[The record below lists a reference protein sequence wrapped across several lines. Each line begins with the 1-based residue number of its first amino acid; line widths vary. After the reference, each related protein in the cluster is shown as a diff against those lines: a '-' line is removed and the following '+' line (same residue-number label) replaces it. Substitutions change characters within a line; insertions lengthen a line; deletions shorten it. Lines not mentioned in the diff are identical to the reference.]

1 MDYDSHPD
9 FRKLSLELAELKKYV
24 RFAWVIP
31 AIFLLWAVLST
42 YYTVPADSVGVILR
56 FGKYDDTH
64 QPGLHFKL
72 PFGIDEV
79 SLVAVKRQHKLE
91 FGFGTR
97 GGTNVD
103 QVGDEPM
110 AEKSMVTGDLNAALV
125 EWVVQYQVDDP
136 KLFLFHAMEPA
147 STLRDLSEATMR
159 EIVGD
164 RTVDE
169 VITVGRQEI
178 EDRALVRLKELSKN
192 YQLGLA
198 INQVQLKNVNP
209 PREVQASFNEV
220 NNAQQD
226 RENMINVA
234 NGEYFK
240 AVPRAEGEAAQK
252 ISGAEGYK
260 LKRVNEAMGDAA
272 AFTAVYE
279 EYRKA
284 PDVTRKRMLLETMA
298 TVLPTIRQTTIVD
311 EKVTQL
317 LPLVQPAGTGVSK

>member
-1 MDYDSHPD
+1 MAHNSQRDQID
-9 FRKLSLELAELKKYV
+9 LEELKKLARY
-24 RFAWVIP
+24 AW
-31 AIFLLWAVLST
+31 LLPLLLLGWAVVST
-42 YYTVPADSVGVILR
+42 YYTIPADSVGVVLR
-56 FGKYDDTH
+56 FGKYTDTQ

-72 PFGIDEV
+72 PFGIDQVEI
-79 SLVAVKRQHKLE
+79 VAVKREHKLE
-91 FGFGTR
+91 FGFGSP
-97 GGTNVD
+97 GATNAD
-103 QVGDEPM
+103 QVSDYKEQA

-178 EDRALVRLKELSKN
+178 ENRALERLRQLSKD
-192 YQLGLA
+192 YQLGFA
-198 INQVQLKNVNP
+198 ISQVQLNNVNP
-209 PREVQASFNEV
+209 PQEVQSSFNEV

-234 NGEYFK
+234 NGEYNK

-252 ISGAEGYK
+252 ISVAEGYK

-298 TVLPTIRQTTIVD
+298 DVLPTMRQTTIVD

-317 LPLVQPAGTGVSK
+317 LPLVQPAGTGVAK